1 MLAHPGFIKAIRLNR
16 DEASDS
22 AAYPFCLPAIRAL
35 ERLELPKPYSSR
47 RFSIADSMMSMCSL
61 RLGSSLRILLNS
73 AFQ

>member
-35 ERLELPKPYSSR
+35 ERLELSPR
-47 RFSIADSMMSMCSL
+47 VTFFV
-61 RLGSSLRILLNS
+61 GEN
-73 AFQ
+73 